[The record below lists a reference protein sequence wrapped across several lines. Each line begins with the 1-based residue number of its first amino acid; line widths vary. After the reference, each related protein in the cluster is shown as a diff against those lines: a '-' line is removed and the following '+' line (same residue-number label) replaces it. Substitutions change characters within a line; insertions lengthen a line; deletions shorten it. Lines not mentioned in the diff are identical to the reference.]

1 MQCMCSWKAGAKLFD
16 VFCHYETGFSE
27 IILSL
32 NEDMEGGGGEATD
45 RQPNVQF
52 YGVNEL

>member
-1 MQCMCSWKAGAKLFD
+1 M
-16 VFCHYETGFSE
+16 FCHYETGFSE